1 MAELD
6 AKPEASRLAAWRDE
20 CARDAAALA
29 DRLGAE
35 GVAWLDSFLADYV
48 FPDEPLD
55 QVLRKAREV
64 SRLPH
69 RSS

>member
-1 MAELD
+1 LD
-6 AKPEASRLAAWRDE
+6 TQPEASRRADWRDE
-20 CARDAAALA
+20 CACDAAALA

-55 QVLRKAREV
+55 QVLLQAREI
-64 SRLPH
+64 SRLPP
-69 RSS
+69 R

>member
-1 MAELD
+1 
-6 AKPEASRLAAWRDE
+6 
-20 CARDAAALA
+20 LA